1 MTKRKILITAGN
13 SLSTDN
19 INLHTWNYYLED
31 GYDEVYHLGADALG
45 NRLIVRRVTEKLLSM
60 NEPNADIDVVILS
73 SGLSYHHY
81 ISNSKQYLNSQQ
93 IVDVAMR
100 QIESLKTNEP
110 TLYEIAKEH
119 GEIDTMT
126 EANLDQHIDIH
137 GNVIDKD
144 LYAYMY
150 FEPMVDDKTVKE
162 YYEKF
167 VNTINNWE
175 ETTFAI
181 LNLQELCKS
190 RNANFF
196 WGNAFDTY
204 YNVYEERI
212 KYNNPHIAWAYD
224 NLELEMCFDMQGMT
238 QWVRENFTHE
248 RGFTQDNLHPSQ
260 LAHKQY
266 CNSIIKP
273 FIQKEK

>member
-1 MTKRKILITAGN
+1 MKVKKILITAGN
-13 SLSTDN
+13 SISTDN
-19 INLHTWNYYLED
+19 KNLHTWNHYLED

-60 NEPNADIDVVILS
+60 NEPDADIDVVILS
-73 SGLSYHHY
+73 CGLSYHHY

-100 QIESLKTNEP
+100 QLESLKTNEP
-110 TLYEIAKEH
+110 TLYEIAKER

-126 EANLDQHIDIH
+126 DANADQHIDIH

-150 FEPMVDDKTVKE
+150 FAPMLDDETVKE

-196 WGNAFDTY
+196 WGNSLDTY
-204 YNVYEERI
+204 YSVYEERI
-212 KYNNPHIAWAYD
+212 KYNNPHVAWAYD
-224 NLELEMCFDMQGMT
+224 NLDMERCFCMQGMT
-238 QWVRENFTHE
+238 KWTRDNFSKS
-248 RGFTQDNLHPSQ
+248 RGFADYTHPSQ
-260 LAHKQY
+260 SAHKQFTK
-266 CNSIIKP
+266 SVIQP
-273 FIQKEK
+273 FIINAK